1 MLDYNLPY
9 HIIKETED
17 EIYHP
22 EVSFKK
28 LEDAKE
34 FVKFAPIPN
43 LIIVKTEELKDYFL
57 GIGNKD
63 TKFN

>member
-43 LIIVKTEELKDYFL
+43 LIIVKTEELKNFYL
-57 GIGNKD
+57 GNENNNYEI
-63 TKFN
+63 

>member
-9 HIIKETED
+9 HSIKEIED

-34 FVKFAPIPN
+34 FVKFASN
-43 LIIVKTEELKDYFL
+43 AKLIIVKTEELKNFYL
-57 GIGNKD
+57 GNENNNYEI
-63 TKFN
+63 

>member
-17 EIYHP
+17 EIYLP
-22 EVSFKK
+22 KVSFKT

-43 LIIVKTEELKDYFL
+43 LIIVKTEELKNFYL
-57 GIGNKD
+57 GNENNNYEI
-63 TKFN
+63 